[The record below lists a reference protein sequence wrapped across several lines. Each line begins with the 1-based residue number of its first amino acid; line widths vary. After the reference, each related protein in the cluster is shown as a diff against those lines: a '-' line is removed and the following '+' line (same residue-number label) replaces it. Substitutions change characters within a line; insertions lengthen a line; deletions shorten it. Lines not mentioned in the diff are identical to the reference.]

1 MEPKS
6 DTETYDTKFLVDRV
20 YTELKKMD
28 TSSSK
33 LKLVPPDVIFQNQ
46 RTYIQNMKQI
56 RTKLQREEAD
66 ILKYFEEELRAKITI
81 DQTGTF
87 VITGKFQPNNIKNVL
102 ANYIKAYVLC
112 DQCKSQDT
120 SMVREK
126 RRNYLVCNSCH
137 SKKVV

>member
-1 MEPKS
+1 MES
-6 DTETYDTKFLVDRV
+6 DSDTYDTQFLVNRV

-28 TSSSK
+28 TGSSK

-46 RTYIQNMKQI
+46 KTYIKNMKQI
-56 RTKLQREEAD
+56 RLKLQRDESD
-66 ILKYFEEELRAKITI
+66 LLKYFEEELRAKITI
-81 DQTGTF
+81 DQNGTF
-87 VITGKFQPNNIKNVL
+87 VITGRFQPNNIKNVL

-112 DQCKSQDT
+112 EQCKGQDT